1 MFMFI
6 LVDVDKEGSIEY
18 YFSNNNFEIQ
28 DHIWIEQLI
37 FPTDRL
43 FEEILRVLKPVGTIL
58 VHKNPQST
66 VGETD
71 KITSA
76 LERKLLLAGF
86 LEVGVLKSTVPSEV
100 QSFGMNRKL
109 KENFLTLKS
118 KGEDAF
124 KRKDYLGSCALS
136 DAETCIALRP
146 DWPKAYYREGVA
158 YKLLKDFVKSAYS
171 FNEELELDPKNKE
184 LQKAFWLMH
193 LGMLDNSFLH
203 PESVECVQR
212 VNQIA
217 RKYWDLYSSETLDHY
232 LSGHL
237 LSYLIQITEK
247 GEVKELPGIEFFPD
261 TKAKVLGS
269 KSELLPLILTT

>member
-1 MFMFI
+1 M
-6 LVDVDKEGSIEY
+6 
-18 YFSNNNFEIQ
+18 
-28 DHIWIEQLI
+28 
-37 FPTDRL
+37 PTDNTQLRGKTPKKTKSEKRL
-43 FEEILRVLKPVGTIL
+43 KDRGSGSRAVAEAKIGTNFLLLRRLSQLLPPRLSRIRLRPTLLLLRHHQLHHHHLSIPVEPVGTIL

-71 KITSA
+71 K
-76 LERKLLLAGF
+76 
-86 LEVGVLKSTVPSEV
+86 
-100 QSFGMNRKL
+100 MNRKL

-124 KRKDYLGSCALS
+124 KRKDYLGAICWYT
-136 DAETCIALRP
+136 E
-146 DWPKAYYREGVA
+146 
-158 YKLLKDFVKSAYS
+158 DFVKSAYS

-237 LSYLIQITEK
+237 LSYPIQITEK

>member
-1 MFMFI
+1 MGLEFDSFENGTKFKVQP
-6 LVDVDKEGSIEY
+6 LDGKSTPTPAAPPQPDSTQADPTPPPPPPTPPPPPFDPNVDKEGSIEY

-124 KRKDYLGSCALS
+124 KRKDYLGAICWYT
-136 DAETCIALRP
+136 E
-146 DWPKAYYREGVA
+146 
-158 YKLLKDFVKSAYS
+158 
-171 FNEELELDPKNKE
+171 
-184 LQKAFWLMH
+184 
-193 LGMLDNSFLH
+193 
-203 PESVECVQR
+203 
-212 VNQIA
+212 VN
-217 RKYWDLYSSETLDHY
+217 RDLYL
-232 LSGHL
+232 
-237 LSYLIQITEK
+237 
-247 GEVKELPGIEFFPD
+247 F
-261 TKAKVLGS
+261 
-269 KSELLPLILTT
+269 